1 MKDTRKRFLGA
12 KPPKLCS
19 VMLNGRRALMALS
32 SRPWLGY
39 SDGGRFLLSPV
50 SYEALDWACS
60 FSSDQ
65 CPEGIIAVAKGTLRI
80 MTVDRLGETFNQTV
94 HKLRYTPR
102 QQVVHPKLGV
112 IAIAEADYGVVGVN
126 SRDEAGAAGASGG
139 AEPMKA
145 ENGDGAAE
153 PADAEMGDAD
163 AEEEQMPPDEQFGM
177 PRGVAGQ
184 WASCVRV
191 LNPRTG
197 QKDVFEFGDS
207 EAALSCCCCLFPN
220 YPEVV
225 LAVGIAKGLQFN
237 PRSSEG
243 GKIALFRFVDDGAK
257 LELIHETEVD
267 GIPSALC
274 PFQGRLLVGCGNSLR
289 VYDLGRKKLLRK
301 CEHRGFPNLITSI
314 QAAGDRIYV
323 ADLQE
328 SVHMCKYKR
337 DDNAIYVFADDTAPR
352 WMTCAQQVDY
362 DTVAGADKFGNVCML
377 RLPAQSSEEVE
388 EDPTGAPPDHP
399 RWDPKLPPTV
409 APHRA
414 SPWSEQPVARL
425 CVSGLPPSLIPRFSQ
440 VARSWAR
447 WRTSTARRT
456 SSRRWRI
463 SMSGTR

>member
-12 KPPKLCS
+12 KAPRLCS
-19 VMLNGRRALMALS
+19 VLLNGRRALMALS
-32 SRPWLGY
+32 SRPWLGF

-50 SYEALDWACS
+50 SYEALDWASS
-60 FSSDQ
+60 FTSDQ

-80 MTVDRLGETFNQTV
+80 MTVDRLGEAFNQTV

-102 QQVVHPKLGV
+102 QQVVHPSLGV
-112 IAIAEADYGVVGVN
+112 IAVVEADYGVVGLN
-126 SRDEAGAAGASGG
+126 AREDGAGAGASGADG
-139 AEPMKA
+139 AEAMKA
-145 ENGDGAAE
+145 EGGDNGGGAQ
-153 PADAEMGDAD
+153 PADAEMGEAE
-163 AEEEQMPPDEQFGM
+163 AEEQQMTPDEQFGM

-197 QKDVFEFGDS
+197 ESSAVELADN

-220 YPEVV
+220 FPEVV
-225 LAVGIAKGLQFN
+225 LAVGTAKALQFN
-237 PRSSEG
+237 PRSCEG
-243 GKIALFRFVDDGAK
+243 GKLTLYRFVDNGAK
-257 LELIHETEVD
+257 LEKIHETDVD

-301 CEHRGFPNLITSI
+301 CEYRGFPNLIVSL

-337 DDNAIYVFADDTAPR
+337 DENAIYVFADDTAPR
-352 WMTCAQQVDY
+352 WMTCAQQLDY
-362 DTVAGADKFGNVCML
+362 DTVAGADKFGNVCVL

-388 EDPTGAPPDHP
+388 EDPTGAGNI
-399 RWDPKLPPTV
+399 R
-409 APHRA
+409 
-414 SPWSEQPVARL
+414 
-425 CVSGLPPSLIPRFSQ
+425 
-440 VARSWAR
+440 
-447 WRTSTARRT
+447 
-456 SSRRWRI
+456 
-463 SMSGTR
+463 